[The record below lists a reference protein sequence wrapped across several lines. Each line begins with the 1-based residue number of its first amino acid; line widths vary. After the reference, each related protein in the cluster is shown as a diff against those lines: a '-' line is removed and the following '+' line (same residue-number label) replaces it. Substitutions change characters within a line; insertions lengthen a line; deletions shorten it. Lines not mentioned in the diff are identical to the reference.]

1 MSSGGQGFI
10 GDVVQHLL
18 EGRDQAYID
27 QQLGAGN
34 VIFDPANIKRTHVH
48 SFNLGLS
55 DYNSFSVDHEYA
67 SLICSRKGLAVVQ
80 VILF

>member
-1 MSSGGQGFI
+1 MHFALEFTVVNAVSSGGQGFI
-10 GDVVQHLL
+10 GDVVQYLL

-48 SFNLGLS
+48 SFNLGL
-55 DYNSFSVDHEYA
+55 A
-67 SLICSRKGLAVVQ
+67 I
-80 VILF
+80 